1 MKKVYIVGA
10 KRTALGSF
18 GGSLMTVPAYEL
30 GATAISAALVQSKV
44 RAENIDEVIVG
55 NVLAAGQGMGPGR
68 QAAAKAGI
76 PHEVPA
82 LTLNMICGS
91 GMKAVIDGVLK
102 IKSGEMDL
110 VVAAGMEN
118 MSQAPYLIDS
128 RARFGMKMGAQQMSD
143 SLISDG
149 LTDAFHRYHMGVT
162 AENIAKKYHF
172 SREAQD
178 VFALKS
184 QQKAVQAVEQGRF
197 DDEIA
202 PVTVLSRKGEVKFM
216 RDEYPRKDASL
227 EQLAKLKP
235 AFDKQG
241 TVTAGNA
248 SGINDGGVALVLA
261 SEEALEKWQLEPLA
275 EVIACGQGGVDP
287 ALMGLGPVP
296 AIGNALKRANMHLSD
311 IDLLEINEAFAA
323 QAMGVARELS
333 AEHQVDESW
342 FENRTNVNGGAIAL
356 GHPLGAS
363 GGRIIVSLLYE
374 MIKQNKNTGL
384 ASLCIG
390 GGMGTA
396 IILKLTK

>member
-30 GATAISAALVQSKV
+30 GATAISAALAQSKV
-44 RAENIDEVIVG
+44 RPENIDEVIVG

-202 PVTVLSRKGEVKFM
+202 PVTVLSRKGEVKFT

-261 SEEALEKWQLEPLA
+261 SGEALETWQLEPLA

>member
-18 GGSLMTVPAYEL
+18 GGSLMTVPACEL
-30 GATAISAALVQSKV
+30 GATAISAALAQSKV
-44 RAENIDEVIVG
+44 RPENIDEVIVG

-202 PVTVLSRKGEVKFM
+202 PVTVLSRKGEAKFT

-261 SEEALEKWQLEPLA
+261 SGEALEKWQLEPLA

-287 ALMGLGPVP
+287 ALMGLGPVL
-296 AIGNALKRANMHLSD
+296 AIGNALKRANMNLRD

-323 QAMGVARELS
+323 QAMGVARELC

>member
-18 GGSLMTVPAYEL
+18 GGSLMTVPACEL
-30 GATAISAALVQSKV
+30 GATAISAALAQSKV
-44 RAENIDEVIVG
+44 RPENIDEVIVG

-202 PVTVLSRKGEVKFM
+202 PVTVLSRKGEAKFT

-261 SEEALEKWQLEPLA
+261 SGEALEKWQLEPLA

-296 AIGNALKRANMHLSD
+296 AIGNALKRANMNLRD

-323 QAMGVARELS
+323 QAMGVARELC